1 MTWWQDGLITLITG
15 GVLVV
20 FRIWLEIK
28 WKDKRWPNTKNP
40 KSAGTRPGVV

>member
-15 GVLVV
+15 GALVV

-28 WKDKRWPNTKNP
+28 WKDKR
-40 KSAGTRPGVV
+40 

>member
-28 WKDKRWPNTKNP
+28 WKDKR
-40 KSAGTRPGVV
+40 

>member
-1 MTWWQDGLITLITG
+1 MITG

-28 WKDKRWPNTKNP
+28 WKDKR
-40 KSAGTRPGVV
+40 

>member
-15 GVLVV
+15 SVLVV

-28 WKDKRWPNTKNP
+28 WKDK
-40 KSAGTRPGVV
+40 

>member
-20 FRIWLEIK
+20 FRISKYNGLWIQVYFNIVL
-28 WKDKRWPNTKNP
+28 N
-40 KSAGTRPGVV
+40 